1 MFSAESK
8 KNKKKATAYRIVLLG
23 KTGCGKSAT
32 GNTILGREAFQS
44 EACPTSWTLDCKRV
58 DGEVRGTQVA
68 VVDTP
73 GLFDTNFTGEEVLK
87 KIETC
92 LSLAA
97 PGPHVFLVVVR
108 LGRFTKEEEET
119 LKIILETFGEHIT
132 RHSILLFTH
141 GDKLKKQ
148 TIDQFLSKSEAL
160 MSLVEGFSNK
170 YHVFNNESKDD
181 KQVVK
186 LLEKIE
192 SIILGNAGKCYTKK
206 MFMRAKRLSKKEKQ
220 KVSKALKAVEQQRR
234 NTLKAEVDYEMKV
247 TGQSKKNKCVVQ

>member
-1 MFSAESK
+1 NVFWFGSTSSS
-8 KNKKKATAYRIVLLG
+8 AYRIVLLG

-58 DGEVRGTQVA
+58 DGDVQGKQVA

-119 LKIILETFGEHIT
+119 LKIILETFGEEVAKY
-132 RHSILLFTH
+132 SILLFTH

-148 TIDQFLSKSEAL
+148 TIEQFMSKSEAL
-160 MSLVEGFSNK
+160 TSLVEGFSNK
-170 YHVFNNESKDD
+170 YHVFNNESKDVN
-181 KQVVK
+181 QTVM

-192 SIILGNAGKCYTKK
+192 KIILDNEGKCYTKK
-206 MFMRAKRLSKKEKQ
+206 MFRRAKRASKKEKQ
-220 KVSKALKAVEQQRR
+220 KVSKALKAMEQQRR
-234 NTLKAEVDYEMKV
+234 NTLKAEVEHEMNL
-247 TGQSKKNKCVVQ
+247 TGKATKNNKCVVQ